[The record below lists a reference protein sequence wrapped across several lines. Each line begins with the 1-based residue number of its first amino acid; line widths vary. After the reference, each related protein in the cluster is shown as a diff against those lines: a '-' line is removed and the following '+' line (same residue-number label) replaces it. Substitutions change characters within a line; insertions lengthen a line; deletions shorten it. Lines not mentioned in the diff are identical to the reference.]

1 MESCRPT
8 DIPVGL
14 SRICVFAGSSMGRSE
29 AYRNAAKKLGQ
40 TIARCGL
47 GMVYGGARVGL
58 MGAAADAALAE
69 GGEVIGVLPKKLA
82 NLEIAHD
89 GLTRLHLV
97 DTMHER
103 KAIMANLS
111 DAFIA
116 LPGGIG
122 TLEETFEVL
131 TWSQLGFHLKPVGL
145 LNVEG
150 FFDRLL
156 GFLDDLST
164 ERFLKTEHRSLLLSD
179 SDPDRLIS
187 RVLQANVTHI
197 PKWID

>member
-8 DIPVGL
+8 DIPGGL

-29 AYRNAAKKLGQ
+29 AYRNAAKRLGQ
-40 TIARCGL
+40 TIARYGL